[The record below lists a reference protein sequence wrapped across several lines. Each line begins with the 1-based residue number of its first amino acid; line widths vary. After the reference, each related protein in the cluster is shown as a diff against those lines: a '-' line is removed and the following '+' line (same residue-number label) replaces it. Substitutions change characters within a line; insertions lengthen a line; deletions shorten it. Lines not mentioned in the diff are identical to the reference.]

1 MPLEKNAR
9 NFRPAAGPADSADH
23 QKKKRPDTDVVP
35 RALQLDFK
43 GFKNAYKA
51 EQSGLTGLH
60 AVNAWRESRDSHAI
74 GAYIICAVNALV
86 TPTAAAA
93 AAAATTTTELASPA
107 AFLTRPRLIDGQVP
121 PADALATEL

>member
-1 MPLEKNAR
+1 MASASSRASPRWRAGAWEVDCIFTGETGSVSENNLSQRVPLEKNAR
-9 NFRPAAGPADSADH
+9 NFSPVAGPAESADH

-60 AVNAWRESRDSHAI
+60 AVNAWRESRSSHATHAI
-74 GAYIICAVNALV
+74 GALSYA
-86 TPTAAAA
+86 P
-93 AAAATTTTELASPA
+93 
-107 AFLTRPRLIDGQVP
+107 
-121 PADALATEL
+121 

>member
-1 MPLEKNAR
+1 M
-9 NFRPAAGPADSADH
+9 AGPAESADH
-23 QKKKRPDTDVVP
+23 QKKKRPDTDLVP

-60 AVNAWRESRDSHAI
+60 AVNAWRESRSSHATRAI
-74 GAYIICAVNALV
+74 GAYIMCAVNALV
-86 TPTAAAA
+86 TPTAATTA
-93 AAAATTTTELASPA
+93 TTTELASPA
-107 AFLTRPRLIDGQVP
+107 AFLTRPRLVDGQVT

>member
-9 NFRPAAGPADSADH
+9 NFSPVAGPAESADH

-43 GFKNAYKA
+43 GFKNVYNA

-60 AVNAWRESRDSHAI
+60 AVNAWRESRSSHATHAI
-74 GAYIICAVNALV
+74 GALSYA
-86 TPTAAAA
+86 P
-93 AAAATTTTELASPA
+93 
-107 AFLTRPRLIDGQVP
+107 
-121 PADALATEL
+121 

>member
-23 QKKKRPDTDVVP
+23 HKKKRPDTDVVP

-43 GFKNAYKA
+43 GCKNAYKA

-93 AAAATTTTELASPA
+93 TTTTELASPA